1 MIETKTVHSFVRRM
15 TCDFCR
21 SEIYSGEAGDEWL
34 KALFRHSVDIK
45 LPSLCGE
52 TAVIHLC
59 HNCQLKMRLLFERAR
74 KHGKSTNPVSMLDV
88 NSIEHFYD
96 AGARMPDVRLEATP
110 ANPRDKSV
118 CDSYRHFAIYF

>member
-1 MIETKTVHSFVRRM
+1 MIENKTVHSM

-21 SEIYSGEAGDEWL
+21 NEIYSGETGDEWT
-34 KALFRHSVDIK
+34 KAIFRHSVTIN

-74 KHGKSTNPVSMLDV
+74 KHKKGANPVSMLDV
-88 NSIEHFYD
+88 TSIEHFYD
-96 AGARMPDVRLEATP
+96 AGARMPDIRLEATP
-110 ANPRDKSV
+110 ADPRDKSV
-118 CDSYRHFAIYF
+118 CDSYRHFAVYF

>member
-1 MIETKTVHSFVRRM
+1 MIENKTVRSM

-21 SEIYSGEAGDEWL
+21 GEIYSGEPGDEWL
-34 KALFRHSVDIK
+34 KALFRHSVAIN
-45 LPSLCGE
+45 LPSLSGQ

-74 KHGKSTNPVSMLDV
+74 KREKSINPVSMLDV
-88 NSIEHFYD
+88 ASIEHFYD

-110 ANPRDKSV
+110 ADPSDKSV